1 MHTWTWKKVGDTGF
15 AQASP
20 CLDAPRTLRAYL
32 TCDLLAPWNHGFFTH
47 AWWPSPPADITLDLD
62 PTAMAYRVKQV
73 HGNWV
78 LTPTDVEHY
87 QQQLSQA
94 EHLSQDGV
102 SETVGTTDKQFPFP
116 EADGLMS
123 EKAGQALW
131 VASADCTP
139 ALIADV
145 KTGAVAAVHAGWRG
159 TAQQIIPV
167 AIRQLQQQGSHIKD
181 IRVALGPAIDGEVYQ
196 VSTTVAAQ
204 VGQTVLA
211 NYSHQGALTD
221 TDVDVILSQVQAL
234 PNPPVLDDDQEGRA
248 RLDVR
253 RVNQLQL
260 EALGLREEQVAIAP
274 YCTYQTPEHF
284 FSYRRERLKKV
295 QWSGI
300 VSR

>member
-1 MHTWTWKKVGDTGF
+1 MHTWTWKKAGD
-15 AQASP
+15 
-20 CLDAPRTLRAYL
+20 RAYL
-32 TCDLLAPWNHGFFTH
+32 TCDLLASWHHGFFSH
-47 AWWPSPPADITLDLD
+47 AWWPSPPADITPDLD
-62 PTAMAYRVKQV
+62 PTAIAYRVKQV
-73 HGNWV
+73 HGNCV
-78 LTPTDVEHY
+78 VTPTDVEHH
-87 QQQLSQA
+87 QQKISQA
-94 EHLSQDGV
+94 NP
-102 SETVGTTDKQFPFP
+102 SESRSTTDTPSQSTTKATANQNADEPFP
-116 EADGLMS
+116 YPNADGLRS

-145 KTGAVAAVHAGWRG
+145 ETGAVAAVHAGWRG

-167 AIRQLQQQGSHIKD
+167 AIRQMLQQGSQLEH

-204 VGQTVLA
+204 VGQTVLPQKA
-211 NYSHQGALTD
+211 PQESLTD
-221 TDVDVILSQVQAL
+221 AEVAAILSQVQAL
-234 PNPPVLDDDQEGRA
+234 PNSPVLDDEQDGRA

-253 RVNQLQL
+253 RVNQLQI
-260 EALGLREEQVAIAP
+260 EALGVPDHQVAIAP
-274 YCTYQTPEHF
+274 YCTFQTPEHF

>member
-1 MHTWTWKKVGDTGF
+1 MHTWTWKKAGDAGS
-15 AQASP
+15 AQTSQ
-20 CLDAPRTLRAYL
+20 RAYL

-47 AWWPSPPADITLDLD
+47 AWWPSPPAEITPDLD
-62 PTAMAYRVKQV
+62 PSATAYRVKQV
-73 HGNWV
+73 HGNCV
-78 LTPTDVEHY
+78 LTPTAVDHY
-87 QQQLSQA
+87 QQQRQQ
-94 EHLSQDGV
+94 QD
-102 SETVGTTDKQFPFP
+102 EQFPFP
-116 EADGLMS
+116 NADGLMS

-145 KTGAVAAVHAGWRG
+145 KTGAVSAVHAGWRG

-167 AIRQLQQQGSHIKD
+167 AIRQMQQQGSQIQD

-204 VGQTVLA
+204 VSQTVLS
-211 NYSHQGALTD
+211 NRLVQDSLTD
-221 TDVDVILSQVQAL
+221 TDVDHILIQVQAIR
-234 PNPPVLDDDQEGRA
+234 NPPVLEDNQEGRA

-260 EALGLREEQVAIAP
+260 ESLGMTEGQVAIAP
-274 YCTYQTPEHF
+274 YCTFQTPEHF